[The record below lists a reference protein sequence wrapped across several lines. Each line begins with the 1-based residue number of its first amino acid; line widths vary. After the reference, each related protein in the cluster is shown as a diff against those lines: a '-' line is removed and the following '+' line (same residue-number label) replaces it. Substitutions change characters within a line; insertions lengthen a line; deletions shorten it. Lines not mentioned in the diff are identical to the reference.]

1 MASKKQSSP
10 TVMPAADPRF
20 VFVCVQTLGNL
31 RIWICTDASVAIA
44 SCPLCA
50 AVVGEACRARNGG
63 VQAGTHLRRRE
74 RAAALRQRL
83 RPTRAPLRDPLSVTI
98 SVDAHARVCSQIWVG
113 FTNGQSH

>member
-83 RPTRAPLRDPLSVTI
+83 RPTRAPSVTPCR
-98 SVDAHARVCSQIWVG
+98 SRFPLTRTLAFAPKFRVG